1 MIKSLLVFILV
12 LAQVMTAFAGPQ
24 GAPVSYE
31 PASYD
36 LNGQSEKSPT
46 LVMNLGGAN
55 NDTQFSYKEIPLEN
69 PSQLTELLQNKAT
82 HQSDV
87 LLSTDNAETY
97 TAVATAIQQSEK
109 ISDRQFR
116 FIPIGKLA
124 SAQEKL
130 ASGWANY
137 KAAVAN
143 TIQYDKLGLSIVVI
157 TTSYDSFIW
166 IHSASMDVYQ
176 KSAMVMMNVVFAA
189 AFALDRD
196 MWTKMTVPLRHK
208 IISAFD
214 KLSGKSLKSGTLNTS
229 EAARRVIA
237 SQFLANLTYSV
248 GFQFL
253 RQSIM
258 SMHDITST
266 LSTMNFWTM
275 SLQVAAITT
284 MASFAWG
291 ELLAAAN
298 AEKNPIAKN
307 ALKRLADVRN
317 IVMSQLASMGMVL
330 QPGTYGY
337 SPIVAIIVSGSIGLL
352 ALVKSNKVISWL
364 EQNSLAKILF
374 RKQRKFENLINEAS
388 QFSGGGL
395 SCGQLFN

>member
-1 MIKSLLVFILV
+1 MMKSLLVFILV
-12 LAQVMTAFAGPQ
+12 FAQVMTAFAGPQ
-24 GAPVSYE
+24 GAATSYE

-46 LVMNLGGAN
+46 LIMNLGGAN
-55 NDTQFSYKEIPLEN
+55 NDTQFSYKEIPLQD
-69 PSQLTELLQNKAT
+69 PSQLNDFLQNKETFA
-82 HQSDV
+82 SDV

-97 TAVATAIQQSEK
+97 TAVATAIQQNEKVSERK
-109 ISDRQFR
+109 FR

-137 KAAVAN
+137 KQNVAN
-143 TIQYDKLGLSIVVI
+143 TVKFDKLGLSIVVI
-157 TTSYDSFIW
+157 TTSFDSFIW

-208 IISAFD
+208 IINAFD
-214 KLSGKSLKSGTLNTS
+214 KLSGKSLGSGALNSS

-258 SMHDITST
+258 SMHDITN
-266 LSTMNFWTM
+266 TMSSMHFWGM

-284 MASFAWG
+284 LASFAWG
-291 ELLAAAN
+291 ELLAAAD
-298 AEKNPIAKN
+298 AEKNPVAKN
-307 ALKRLADVRN
+307 ALKRLSDVRN

-337 SPIVAIIVSGSIGLL
+337 SPIVAIVASGAIGLF

-364 EQNSLAKILF
+364 EQNKLSNILY
-374 RKQRKFENLINEAS
+374 RKQRKYENLINEAS
-388 QFSGGGL
+388 NLRGGL
-395 SCGQLFN
+395 TCGQLFN